1 MGDSCSAVRATSEGD
16 SECER
21 RRKRDDASDASTGG
35 AAKGDPK
42 VYKLHTIHEWNVLTC
57 EGGSKENR
65 NGDPLRRAKVYIQRT
80 HMEERVCKGLWRPGL
95 VQYRVWGAD
104 ANDG

>member
-1 MGDSCSAVRATSEGD
+1 MSAKAEAVATL
-16 SECER
+16 
-21 RRKRDDASDASTGG
+21 SDASNGTT
-35 AAKGDPK
+35 AKGDPK
-42 VYKLHTIHEWNVLTC
+42 VYKLHTIHERTVLTC